1 MPISAQ
7 ALDIMLAYGFSVN
20 LAKHALKATDSSI
33 EKALIW
39 IANHMD
45 DINSHAFID
54 VDIIDME

>member
-1 MPISAQ
+1 MPIGAQ
-7 ALDIMLAYGFSVN
+7 ALDVLLAYGFSVN

-45 DINSHAFID
+45 DPNSHAFID
-54 VDIIDME
+54 VDIVDME